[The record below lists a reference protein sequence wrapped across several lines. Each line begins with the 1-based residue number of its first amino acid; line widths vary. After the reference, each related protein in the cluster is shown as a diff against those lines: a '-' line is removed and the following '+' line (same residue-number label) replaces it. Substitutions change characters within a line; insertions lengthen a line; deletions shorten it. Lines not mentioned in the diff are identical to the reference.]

1 MKTDRRT
8 DKMNLIVAFRK
19 FANPLKKGEHKVEY
33 NRHKRR
39 DYSLYE
45 LCKQN
50 VSKINP
56 FRLNMIVL
64 NSKPTLGLQLRL
76 L

>member
-1 MKTDRRT
+1 MK
-8 DKMNLIVAFRK
+8 LIVAFRK
-19 FANPLKKGEHKVEY
+19 FANPLKKGENNVEY

-50 VSKINP
+50 VGKINP
-56 FRLNMIVL
+56 FRLNMTAL
-64 NSKPTLGLQLRL
+64 NSKPTAGLQLRRL
-76 L
+76 